1 MPNTRL
7 VEVVKKCMSIQEE
20 PKSIYPKKKKKK
32 EPKSMILDR
41 IEWWKEY
48 MWPNLISLWRIHS

>member
-20 PKSIYPKKKKKK
+20 PKIIYQKKKKKR

>member
-20 PKSIYPKKKKKK
+20 PKIIYQKKKKKK
-32 EPKSMILDR
+32 GA
-41 IEWWKEY
+41 KEY
-48 MWPNLISLWRIHS
+48 DFG

>member
-20 PKSIYPKKKKKK
+20 PKSIYQKKKGGA
-32 EPKSMILDR
+32 
-41 IEWWKEY
+41 KEY
-48 MWPNLISLWRIHS
+48 DFG